1 MLFTLPLFIAL
12 LATSGFQEK
21 AAEGPKRFGHSR
33 GFGKSVLVLSD
44 LNADGVSEIA
54 VGFPLDNAV
63 VVISGKDR
71 STLQTWKGDRNT
83 IFMGTE
89 LSLIGDVNGDGTLD
103 VLVGFNPYFYTE
115 EEDYCEV
122 RSGLDGSLLRILRI
136 CSKYVFAFGDLDLD
150 GASDLALSRDECL
163 EVVSGRTGESLAL
176 QPHAGSHTQLWLG
189 ADRNGDG
196 LADGVLVGE
205 ELALL
210 LSDGYLRGLITIG
223 FPSMPRQSPVALY
236 PKGRRIPLKRLA
248 GQNWPSSLVGLRF
261 IFDAGD
267 LNGDGRE
274 DLLVHHPRK
283 KHLGLLAF
291 SWATPELSMYRLPP
305 TYKDTE
311 GSQLDYVVAAGMQLD
326 GGQAPDLVLCDYD
339 QVLNIRLQARSGEK
353 GELLWQT
360 DLYDLGGPTFASLAP
375 MPDLNGD
382 GIDEVMLG
390 MYDPKA
396 HGPLWEGRLQALSGA
411 TGKVLWRIEEWD
423 VKR

>member
-1 MLFTLPLFIAL
+1 MLFTLPWLVAL
-12 LATSGFQEK
+12 LSVSGIQEE
-21 AAEGPKRFGHSR
+21 ADESSKRLGRSR

-54 VGFPLDNAV
+54 VGFPLDNTV
-63 VVISGKDR
+63 VVLSGKDR
-71 STLQTWKGDRNT
+71 STLQTWKREEGT
-83 IFMGTE
+83 HSMGTE

-103 VLVGFNPYFYTE
+103 VLVGFNPYFYDE
-115 EEDYCEV
+115 EQDYCEV
-122 RSGLDGSLLRILRI
+122 RSGLDGSLLRSLRI

-176 QPHAGSHTQLWLG
+176 QHHVGSHTQLWLG

-210 LSDGYLRGLITIG
+210 LSDGYMRGMSNTVS
-223 FPSMPRQSPVALY
+223 PTMSKQSPVALY
-236 PKGRRIPLKRLA
+236 PKNRRIPLKSLA
-248 GQNWPSSLVGLRF
+248 GKNWPSSLVGFKF

-267 LNGDGRE
+267 LDGDGLE
-274 DLLVHHPRK
+274 DLLIHDSRK
-283 KHLGLLAF
+283 THLGFLAL
-291 SWATPELSMYRLPP
+291 SWAAPEIAMYRLP
-305 TYKDTE
+305 TTDVDT
-311 GSQLDYVVAAGMQLD
+311 GWCKLDYVVARVKQLD
-326 GGQAPDLVLCDYD
+326 GGQAPDLVLCDNFCFMSSR
-339 QVLNIRLQARSGEK
+339 VRAHSGEK
-353 GELLWQT
+353 GDLLWEAN
-360 DLYDLGGPTFASLAP
+360 LLDLGGPTFVSLAP

-382 GIDEVMLG
+382 GIDEVLVG
-390 MYDPKA
+390 MHDPVA

-423 VKR
+423 VER